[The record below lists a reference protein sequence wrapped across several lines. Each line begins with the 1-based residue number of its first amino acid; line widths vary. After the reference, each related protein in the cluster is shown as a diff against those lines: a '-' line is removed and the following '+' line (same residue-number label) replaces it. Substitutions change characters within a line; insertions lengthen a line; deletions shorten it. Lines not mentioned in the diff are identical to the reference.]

1 MEKVCAKE
9 QRARRDAR
17 CAPGDTGGRRGGTAG
32 EEEGRPRGEPGEG
45 SRGGEDT
52 RQTFGETAR
61 TERSQ
66 RRRCGAV
73 PLSQRTLTRAG
84 LVPPLLAL
92 N

>member
-1 MEKVCAKE
+1 MRK
-9 QRARRDAR
+9 RAAGEERRSVRAWR
-17 CAPGDTGGRRGGTAG
+17 HRGTEGGTAG

-52 RQTFGETAR
+52 RQMFGETAR